1 MTEKTTEEW
10 LRESVRKQRE
20 ENKTLR
26 KKIEEI
32 KKENSGLKRRIRST
46 IHYIERA
53 SALGHLNGCEEIM
66 DVVVGTLDGDIH

>member
-10 LRESVRKQRE
+10 LRESVRKQQE

-26 KKIEEI
+26 KKIEKI
-32 KKENSGLKRRIRST
+32 KKENSSLKRRIRST

-53 SALGHLNGCEEIM
+53 SALGHLDGCEETM
-66 DVVVGTLDGDIH
+66 DVVVGILNGDIC

>member
-1 MTEKTTEEW
+1 MTEKTTEEL

-32 KKENSGLKRRIRST
+32 KKENSGLKRRIRFT

-53 SALGHLNGCEEIM
+53 SALGYLNGSEEIM
-66 DVVVGTLDGDIH
+66 DVVVETLDGDIH